1 MSRTSSGCIALSVL
15 FALSVANTSTLH
27 AEEPPAIKKINVD
40 GSIRTYQVGN
50 VAVAG
55 QPSPQGFRDL
65 KKQGYTTIISL
76 RHPDEER
83 FDQQALCEE
92 LGLKFVRMVISSP
105 NDLNPKLAKRCSD
118 LLNKADE
125 DSKVLLHC
133 AAGARAGAAWVVHRV
148 LQEKQDVEKAFAEA
162 KQMGLAVKELKAAAK
177 QCIDAKK

>member
-1 MSRTSSGCIALSVL
+1 MSRTFHGCVALSVL
-15 FALSVANTSTLH
+15 FAMSVAATAPLH
-27 AEEPPAIKKINVD
+27 AAEPPAIQKIKVD

-65 KKQGYTTIISL
+65 KKQGFTTIISL

-83 FDQQALCEE
+83 FDQEALCEE
-92 LGLKFVRMVISSP
+92 LGLEFVRLVISSP
-105 NDLNPKLAKRCSD
+105 NDLNPKLAKRCSE
-118 LLNKADE
+118 LMSQADQ

-148 LQEKQDVEKAFAEA
+148 LQEQQDVDKAFAEA